1 MKVES
6 VKGGGIIENN
16 SDRFVRFGEFSLLF
30 IHEIVY
36 FKNRNYFRFY
46 KTNFSPRKRIKL
58 CIWGL
63 LYLFIDNA
71 RYDVLDIRV

>member
-16 SDRFVRFGEFSLLF
+16 SDRFVRFGKFSLLF

-58 CIWGL
+58 CIWEIVI
-63 LYLFIDNA
+63 FIDNA